1 MAELK
6 HEKIEVI
13 KVEYYNLEVL
23 VNKIYGQTFSFE
35 ADEELGS
42 EAYKLYN
49 VNGNVADHEENCLEE
64 FKRYGSGMY
73 MTGTL
78 LNDMCR
84 KGIVEEG
91 NYLIYTL

>member
-6 HEKIEVI
+6 SEKVEVI
-13 KVEYYNLEVL
+13 KVEYYDLEVL
-23 VNKIYGQTFSFE
+23 VNKIYGQVFSFE

-42 EAYKLYN
+42 EAYKLYK
-49 VNGNVADHEENCLEE
+49 VDGNVSGYEEKGLIN
-64 FKRYGSGMY
+64 FKKDGSGMY
-73 MTGTL
+73 MTDIL

-84 KGIVEEG
+84 KGIIKEG